1 MDRAGALTRAVAAFA
16 ADHLRADEVCVGL
29 SGGPDS
35 LALTA
40 AAVHAGL
47 SVRALVVDHRLQ
59 HGSADVATAAARAAR
74 ALGARAEVLEVSVG
88 HDGGMEAA
96 ARDARYTALELA
108 RDGLPVLL
116 AHTMDDQAETVLLG
130 LARGSGSRSIAG
142 MRPWSPPWGRPLLG
156 LRRADTVG
164 ACADWGLAPHT
175 DPHNSDPRFTR
186 VRLRAEVIPLLE
198 DVLHGGVVEAL
209 ARTASALQGDND
221 ALDDLAEQAYRAA
234 GSGEDSTE
242 LGVGGLADLPDAV
255 RTRVFRRWLYDV
267 GATGPTSRVIGAVDA
282 LAVGR
287 TRGHV
292 AIGGTP
298 QYRRVVCRV
307 GDRLT
312 ITDLPR

>member
-1 MDRAGALTRAVAAFA
+1 MTRAVVAFA
-16 ADHLRADEVCVGL
+16 TDHLRTDDVCVGL

-59 HGSADVATAAARAAR
+59 HGSAHVADAAARAAR
-74 ALGARAEVLEVSVG
+74 AVGARAEVLEVSVG

-96 ARDARYTALELA
+96 AREARYTALEKA
-108 RDGLPVLL
+108 RNGLPVLL

-130 LARGSGSRSIAG
+130 LARGSGARSIAG
-142 MRPWSPPWGRPLLG
+142 MRPWSEPWGRPLLG

-164 ACADWGLAPHT
+164 ACTDWGLAPHA
-175 DPHNSDPRFTR
+175 DPHNRDPRFTR
-186 VRLRAEVIPLLE
+186 VRIRAEVLPLLE
-198 DVLHGGVVEAL
+198 DVLHGGAVAAL
-209 ARTASALQGDND
+209 ARTASALRADND
-221 ALDDLAEQAYRAA
+221 ALDALAEKAYRDAR
-234 GSGEDSTE
+234 SGGDSMD
-242 LGVGGLADLPDAV
+242 LVVGDLVVLPDAL
-255 RTRVFRRWLYDV
+255 RTRVIRRWLHDV

-282 LAVGR
+282 LIAGH

-298 QYRRVVCRV
+298 QYRRVVQQA
-307 GDRLT
+307 GDRVT